1 MPTTSVVSAC
11 LKIIAIDIR
20 SIIAIYIVLKES
32 SSEGQI
38 LGLIAEKLETALA
51 GDRTLQKR
59 RKAITAL
66 FPYAI
71 WRRRNGK
78 GDLLDVFFRIAG
90 ATEEETIRQPS
101 AGAASP
107 AKRRG
112 FMWHR
117 AEPFVT
123 DRIVA
128 RSIRQ
133 PKDVK
138 TLKSY
143 LLLLWSERWPLRP
156 GGFSEVYAS
165 VCKDFPGI
173 GMGYHRMD
181 LIRLLDRFLEQLD
194 REQGSLG
201 QEMRDQYC
209 LLKEAL
215 AEVEKKASD
224 ILTETHSTSICAL
237 PLMCF

>member
-1 MPTTSVVSAC
+1 M
-11 LKIIAIDIR
+11 
-20 SIIAIYIVLKES
+20 
-32 SSEGQI
+32 
-38 LGLIAEKLETALA
+38 GLIVRKLESAVA
-51 GDRTLQKR
+51 GDRTLRKR

-71 WRRRNGK
+71 WRRKNGQ
-78 GDLLDVFFRIAG
+78 GDLLDIFFYIAG
-90 ATEEETIRQPS
+90 ATEKETVRQPS

-107 AKRRG
+107 KRRG

-156 GGFSEVYAS
+156 GGFSEVYTS

-194 REQGSLG
+194 REQGSPG
-201 QEMRDQYC
+201 HEMRDQYC

-224 ILTETHSTSICAL
+224 ILTGTHARITFSFDIFTQVTHTETHSTFVCAL